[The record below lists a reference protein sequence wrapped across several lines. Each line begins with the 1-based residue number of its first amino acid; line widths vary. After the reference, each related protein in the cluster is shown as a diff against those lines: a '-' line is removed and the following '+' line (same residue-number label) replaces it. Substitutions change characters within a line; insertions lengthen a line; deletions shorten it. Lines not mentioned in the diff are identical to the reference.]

1 MAFITALIPGPGN
14 LSACHRESQSPGA
27 RPRLRAGEPDR
38 QGCSVRENTE
48 GGYLPMITSVHSLS
62 VMQPPR

>member
-1 MAFITALIPGPGN
+1 MAFMTALLPALGN
-14 LSACHRESQSPGA
+14 LSPCHEESQSPGA

-48 GGYLPMITSVHSLS
+48 GGHVPMITSVHSLS